1 MEKISKKLSYICIG
15 SAVSLLISVIFGIL
29 SYSELKKMYPDE
41 QSTIALLV
49 VVLVTGISLMIV
61 TVISFISMRKGNVKS
76 AILAVGKYSKVQT
89 LGPFACFIGSIVGIA
104 ISANNA
110 GEKLNTGGLVFII
123 VTFLILSFTFSL
135 NSRGLK
141 AYRKDKESFLYIST
155 TAFIT
160 ALAVAVFL
168 VGAVVCMLKIPAQ
181 EGSNFVGYVIV
192 TAIFLTLTDLIAYVS
207 LGLLAFFANKYAPKT
222 TMADANAEDL
232 TRIGEKIDQ
241 IAENQKVE
249 TPKSAEEDKYDKL
262 AKLKKLYDDGVLTKE
277 EFDEEKKKLL

>member
-15 SAVSLLISVIFGIL
+15 SAISLLISVIFGIL
-29 SYSELKKMYPDE
+29 SYSELKKLYPE
-41 QSTIALLV
+41 TQSTIALLV

-61 TVISFISMRKGNVKS
+61 TIISFISMRKGNVKS
-76 AILAVGKYSKVQT
+76 AILSVGKYSKVQT
-89 LGPFACFIGSIVGIA
+89 LGPLACFIGSIVGIV
-104 ISANNA
+104 ISANQE
-110 GEKLNTGGLVFII
+110 GTKLNSGGLVFII

-141 AYRKDKESFLYIST
+141 AYRKDKESFLYISV

-160 ALAVAVFL
+160 AVAVLVFL
-168 VGAVVCMLKIPAQ
+168 VGSIVCMLKIPSQ

-192 TAIFLTLTDLIAYVS
+192 TAIFLTLTDFFAYVS
-207 LGLLAFFANKYAPKT
+207 LGLLAFLANKYAPKT

-241 IAENQKVE
+241 IAENQKID
-249 TPKSAEEDKYDKL
+249 TSKPADDDKYDKL

-277 EFDEEKKKLL
+277 EFEEEKKKLL